1 MKDVNK
7 ELQESE
13 AAAAEFI
20 RENFVEIC
28 KALVDHSSGAY
39 SPVLDKLRLM
49 LIPNRSFEE
58 STTLAANLVSNVI
71 DEVKAGIDAENATI
85 Q

>member
-1 MKDVNK
+1 MKDVNE

-20 RENFVEIC
+20 RENFTEIC
-28 KALVDHSSGAY
+28 NALVDRSLSAY
-39 SPVLDKLRLM
+39 SPVLDMLRLM
-49 LIPNRSFEE
+49 LTPNRSFEE
-58 STTLAANLVSNVI
+58 STSLAANLVSNVI

>member
-7 ELQESE
+7 ELQDSE

-28 KALVDHSSGAY
+28 KALVDRSPDAY
-39 SPVLDKLRLM
+39 NPTLDKLRLM

-58 STTLAANLVSNVI
+58 STTLAANLVSSI
-71 DEVKAGIDAENATI
+71 LDEVKAGIDAENVTI